1 MSEELKCP
9 SCGHGRV
16 LHDLFRG
23 CMQFNC
29 SCTRNKEQVDTLLLI
44 SERNALRLQLESVN
58 NENAYLHEPAI
69 NPTWG
74 EYTKVGRCIMIN
86 ERDALLFCKMAWW
99 VVLWVLIPFLLY
111 RPLAALA
118 TFIFVTVRGMP

>member
-58 NENAYLHEPAI
+58 NENAYLHKQVEVAI
-69 NPTWG
+69 
-74 EYTKVGRCIMIN
+74 KRIN
-86 ERDALLFCKMAWW
+86 ETTIEFHQALEHMDWGASALTGEDITIINEFPSKNRDALAEIARLEEAKN
-99 VVLWVLIPFLLY
+99 
-111 RPLAALA
+111 
-118 TFIFVTVRGMP
+118 G

>member
-58 NENAYLHEPAI
+58 NENAYLHKQVEVIIQTLYSIRGVYPVV
-69 NPTWG
+69 G
-74 EYTKVGRCIMIN
+74 EVENTFV
-86 ERDALLFCKMAWW
+86 E
-99 VVLWVLIPFLLY
+99 
-111 RPLAALA
+111 LARLEEAKN
-118 TFIFVTVRGMP
+118 G

>member
-58 NENAYLHEPAI
+58 NENAYLHKQVEMAMEALIRIKNDEIVGTSNIAI
-69 NPTWG
+69 
-74 EYTKVGRCIMIN
+74 
-86 ERDALLFCKMAWW
+86 DALARLEEAKN
-99 VVLWVLIPFLLY
+99 
-111 RPLAALA
+111 
-118 TFIFVTVRGMP
+118 G